1 MSNFEPMTLL
11 EGLQKQISSHLRGVQ
26 IFGKEKLIETIK
38 EHNLVFAN
46 DVKIDSDEQGEHL
59 ILTFDDQIVCFEL
72 TWRQD
77 GPKCTLIDIR
87 LA

>member
-1 MSNFEPMTLL
+1 MTLL
-11 EGLQKQISSHLRGVQ
+11 EGLQNQVSNHLKGVQ
-26 IFGKEKLIETIK
+26 IFGKDKLIDTIK
-38 EHNLVFAN
+38 KHNLVFAN

-77 GPKCTLIDIR
+77 GPKCTLVDIR